1 MYDAESLMPQK
12 GDLLLEAVCDELAA
26 VVVSQDESPG
36 HILGESTKTVA
47 YALTDWPQRFEPR
60 ATFGGMDAK
69 QLQRAMERGTFQI
82 RQARAKP

>member
-26 VVVSQDESPG
+26 VVVSQGESPG

-47 YALTDWPQRFEPR
+47 YALKD
-60 ATFGGMDAK
+60 
-69 QLQRAMERGTFQI
+69 
-82 RQARAKP
+82 